1 MGEVHYMISEAARRV
16 NVEAHVL
23 RYWEEELELPI
34 ERTELGHRYYTEEN
48 IQLFHCIK
56 NLKEQGMLLKE
67 LKEVIPDLLKTKA
80 KVKKQ
85 ELVKAVPE
93 VVNKQ
98 EIEKEDTKE
107 VQDKLFKAQEIF
119 QSFMK
124 AALEENNQVLEK
136 AVGDYVSEKVI
147 KEIDYLMQAKERQ
160 EEERYQK
167 LDHLIRQQQT
177 LRKESARFGNGKKLK
192 KMLGTSWT

>member
-67 LKEVIPDLLKTKA
+67 LKEIIPDLLKTKA

-85 ELVKAVPE
+85 EIVKAVPE
-93 VVNKQ
+93 VVEKQ
-98 EIEKEDTKE
+98 ELKAEENPKE
-107 VQDKLFKAQEIF
+107 VQDKLAKVQEVF

-124 AALEENNQVLEK
+124 TALEENNQVLEK

-147 KEIDYLMQAKERQ
+147 KEMDYLMQA
-160 EEERYQK
+160 
-167 LDHLIRQQQT
+167 
-177 LRKESARFGNGKKLK
+177 
-192 KMLGTSWT
+192 